1 MNETTH
7 PPTGC
12 FVRHEDAGGPCGREA
27 VMEVHGLPFCAVHG
41 EEGRIGALMEACDAA
56 ASFLERQRFA
66 GAPEPLNRALG
77 AALEEVDASYPTA
90 DSYHEALVAAYP
102 DPPEEVRKRIR
113 RWQED
118 EEPGY
123 LTVVDILLQRLNLL
137 HRLTR
142 IAHEA
147 GAGDLVELLE
157 RERESTAA
165 EAAVALAEVERLEQ
179 NAAR

>member
-1 MNETTH
+1 M
-7 PPTGC
+7 
-12 FVRHEDAGGPCGREA
+12 
-27 VMEVHGLPFCAVHG
+27 
-41 EEGRIGALMEACDAA
+41 
-56 ASFLERQRFA
+56 
-66 GAPEPLNRALG
+66 
-77 AALEEVDASYPTA
+77 
-90 DSYHEALVAAYP
+90 
-102 DPPEEVRKRIR
+102 
-113 RWQED
+113 
-118 EEPGY
+118 
-123 LTVVDILLQRLNLL
+123 VDILLQRLNLL